1 MGHMTDVLQRTEL
14 ATPAGPAVITTSRPS
29 PDAPWTTSV
38 EAPGLDRD
46 GWTRTHTD
54 ERMARRT
61 HLLSVDI
68 VRGHIEAIP
77 TIDFRSTP

>member
-1 MGHMTDVLQRTEL
+1 
-14 ATPAGPAVITTSRPS
+14 
-29 PDAPWTTSV
+29 
-38 EAPGLDRD
+38 
-46 GWTRTHTD
+46 
-54 ERMARRT
+54 MARRT